1 MLCTKCGA
9 NVPANSNFCGH
20 CGAKIA
26 APSAAQF
33 ADTGNIEV
41 PARPKPET
49 EAPARTKPEA
59 AQSADTSNIEAPA
72 EPKSQT
78 APFKKKEKAQAHTEK
93 TPRRGDRSVI
103 VFTVVA
109 VLLALPVAWL
119 LPDLG
124 PGVSGGAAFLVT
136 AAVAL
141 AATWIFEKIVY
152 RSPRK

>member
-1 MLCTKCGA
+1 MFCTNCGA
-9 NVPANSNFCGH
+9 DVPANSNFCGH
-20 CGAKIA
+20 CGAKITT
-26 APSAAQF
+26 PVAAQS
-33 ADTGNIEV
+33 ADTSN
-41 PARPKPET
+41 T
-49 EAPARTKPEA
+49 DAPARTRPEA
-59 AQSADTSNIEAPA
+59 VQSADTSNIEAPA

-78 APFKKKEKAQAHTEK
+78 APVKKKENAQARTEK
-93 TPRRGDRSVI
+93 TPRRGNRSVI

-109 VLLALPVAWL
+109 VLVALPVAWL